1 MTARRNVLFTRQGL
15 ARAGALIL
23 AALLLAAGLELLI
36 QRTLPPIYPDQEMD
50 LSSEPTLIERGT
62 ILTDASGRRVLK
74 EEWDPVRFIATFFL
88 RINVIFSILG
98 AAAVGVL
105 AALARRKG
113 GEGA

>member
-50 LSSEPTLIERGT
+50 LSSDPTLIERGT

-74 EEWDPVRFIATFFL
+74 E
-88 RINVIFSILG
+88 
-98 AAAVGVL
+98 
-105 AALARRKG
+105 
-113 GEGA
+113 